1 MISFLILIIYA
12 FVNLTILKILIFVI
26 YFLLGLICR
35 FNFFSYFGI
44 RREKER
50 KNTRM
55 IFLLSLFSIMICAI
69 TSLGLI
75 YILYFGKG
83 GDAHL
88 SNFKQF
94 DNIRPSKEYLDEN
107 ISKILPSICTASVY
121 NIPIISYIPFINDAY
136 YYKDNKSSLDY
147 SYYRNIFLN
156 DNEYNIT
163 LIKNLIEDKNKT
175 VKMIRYD
182 LEIPNNDSVTIL
194 SIKGTSYNTDV
205 YLDIQLNTPS
215 VFLNLLLEFSI
226 FMKLKD
232 SLSFHLLEYSLSLPY
247 RLFFKESIIDDYIKV
262 LNKTYNNISK
272 EFDNNNVII
281 VGHSLGGGL
290 SKILGKMVKKPS
302 ISLSGPGAN
311 AFHSL
316 WGEDGISDNFDI
328 TTIDLV
334 PDMDLVP
341 RVEVSGGTI
350 YRIICREGPFGCHSK
365 DLSLCE
371 VLIMC
376 QKPHEIV
383 CQDIAGIHGDKLERI
398 KKASQLFKE

>member
-163 LIKNLIEDKNKT
+163 LIKNLIEDKKT

-205 YLDIQLNTPS
+205 YLDIQLYTPS

-226 FMKLKD
+226 FIKLKD
-232 SLSFHLLEYSLSLPY
+232 SLSFHILDYSLSLPY

-262 LNKTYNNISK
+262 LTKL
-272 EFDNNNVII
+272 II
-281 VGHSLGGGL
+281 
-290 SKILGKMVKKPS
+290 I
-302 ISLSGPGAN
+302 
-311 AFHSL
+311 
-316 WGEDGISDNFDI
+316 
-328 TTIDLV
+328 
-334 PDMDLVP
+334 
-341 RVEVSGGTI
+341 
-350 YRIICREGPFGCHSK
+350 
-365 DLSLCE
+365 
-371 VLIMC
+371 
-376 QKPHEIV
+376 
-383 CQDIAGIHGDKLERI
+383 
-398 KKASQLFKE
+398 